1 METRANYVWVG
12 TITLALLALL
22 AVATVWIARLSHGE
36 RNAYD
41 IFFPQSVEGLAKGS
55 TVTYAGVPAGQV
67 AEIALW
73 EKDPSYVRVR
83 VMLNAKVPILQGTT
97 ATIQASFTGVSS
109 ILLNGGVK
117 GLREITE
124 PGPEGVPV
132 IPPRRSGLGELL
144 MNAPLLLDQ
153 IAGLVQRVS
162 KLLSDDNQRAFA
174 HILANT
180 DKLSGNLAAASPQ
193 VKVALDDLHN
203 TLAQATKT
211 LAQLEQAGAT
221 ANAALD
227 PKGAGLARQLQA
239 SLKSAQ
245 VAADALQATLAEA
258 RPAARQLSQSTLP
271 ETEAALRDLRSA
283 TRALRDVT
291 EQVADHGAGAALGGS
306 KLPDYHPGGG
316 Q

>member
-12 TITLALLALL
+12 TITLLLLALL
-22 AVATVWIARLSHGE
+22 AATSVWIAHLSRGD
-36 RNAYD
+36 RNDYD

-67 AEIALW
+67 AEIELW
-73 EKDPSYVRVR
+73 QKDPSYVRVR
-83 VMLNAKVPILQGTT
+83 VSLSAKVPILQGTT
-97 ATIQASFTGVSS
+97 ATIQGSFTGVSA

-117 GLREITE
+117 GKAEISAL
-124 PGPEGVPV
+124 GPEGVPV

-153 IAGLVQRVS
+153 IAGLVERVG

-193 VKVALDDLHN
+193 VRQALDDLHG

-211 LAQLEQAGAT
+211 LAQLEQTGAA

-227 PKGAGLARQLQA
+227 PKGASVAHQLQA

-245 VAADALQATLAEA
+245 DAADALQATLADA
-258 RPAARQLSQSTLP
+258 RPAARQLSQTTLP

-316 Q
+316 K